1 MNVHGTLDLDVPST
15 FQRRP
20 HRPQL
25 TEPWSGDHGP
35 GCVRPA
41 FHHLGMGQPVTISPT
56 DPAEVNTTRH
66 PQGAIQMLRRSGHR
80 SKCAVLERLFPVH
93 IHGLTSTRETSS
105 AQLDDYPCISL
116 S

>member
-1 MNVHGTLDLDVPST
+1 MSQAPSRGDPADRSLQSPGAATTGPAASAPPST
-15 FQRRP
+15 T
-20 HRPQL
+20 L
-25 TEPWSGDHGP
+25 EW
-35 GCVRPA
+35 
-41 FHHLGMGQPVTISPT
+41 GQPVTISPT

-93 IHGLTSTRETSS
+93 IHGLTSTGETSS